1 MKRLLCLALLLL
13 AAWCPGEAV
22 TVTVLYT
29 SDVHG
34 HLLPTDEVRQRRA
47 RGSLAQV
54 ATLVARLRAENP
66 RTLVLDGG
74 DTLQGTPL
82 THYVLADRSP
92 HVEDPTVAA
101 MNAIGYDAAVV
112 GNHEFNYGLEPL
124 RRAVHQSHFPW
135 LAANLTGASSVGLPI
150 APVALFQRG
159 GVRLAVVGLTN
170 PNVPHWDLPEQW
182 AGLGFADPV
191 AELAR
196 RLPELRRRADVVIV
210 VAHTGFERDLDTASE
225 NGSSDENFAWRLAQV
240 AGVDLLL
247 TGHTHQDIPPRR
259 LAATVVAQPGRWA
272 EVVTRVD
279 LDLEPTGTGWR
290 VVGWRGANLPTASE
304 AADAAV
310 VAAVEPA
317 RVRVATEFS
326 RVIGTLAAPLAAGGV
341 PTRDDAAL
349 DLVHA
354 AQLDA
359 TGAQL
364 SLAAP
369 LSAGRVD
376 FPAGPITP
384 RLAHA
389 LYPYPNSLVVVRVS
403 GAQLRDILE
412 HAAAGWQ
419 RVECAAGPPCT
430 LERSRQRPA
439 YTFDT
444 LEGADY
450 ALDPSAPPGQR
461 VLSLRIAGRPIG
473 AAEQFTLVINS
484 YRAAGGGSVPHLA
497 TAPRLARVDRP
508 MPDILVDYLSK
519 RGTVVP
525 IANGN
530 WVFTLPFLE
539 VVSTPRTGAR

>member
-1 MKRLLCLALLLL
+1 MRRLLRLALLLL
-13 AAWCPGEAV
+13 AAWSPAEPV

-34 HLLPTDEVRQRRA
+34 HLLPYDEVRQRPA

-54 ATLVARLRAENP
+54 ATLIARLRAENP
-66 RTLVLDGG
+66 HTLVLDGG

-82 THYVLADRSP
+82 THYALADRSP
-92 HVEDPTVAA
+92 SVEDPTVAA
-101 MNAIGYDAAVV
+101 MNAIGYDAAVI

-124 RRAVHQSHFPW
+124 RRAVRQSHFPW
-135 LAANLTGASSVGLPI
+135 LAANLAGAGAAELPV

-182 AGLGFADPV
+182 AGLDFGDPV
-191 AELAR
+191 AELTR
-196 RLPELRRRADVVIV
+196 RLGELRRRADVVIV
-210 VAHTGFERDLDTASE
+210 VAHTGFERDLETGAEDA
-225 NGSSDENFAWRLAQV
+225 SSDENFAWRLAQM

-247 TGHTHQDIPPRR
+247 SGHTHQDIPPRR
-259 LAATVVAQPGRWA
+259 LGATVVAQPGRWA

-279 LDLEPTGTGWR
+279 LELEPTATGWR
-290 VVGWRGANLPTASE
+290 IVGWRGANLPTGAE
-304 AADAAV
+304 APHEAV
-310 VAAVEPA
+310 VAAAEPA
-317 RVRVATEFS
+317 RARVAREFS

-341 PTRDDAAL
+341 PTQDDAAL

-354 AQLDA
+354 AQLAA

-369 LSAGRVD
+369 LSTSRVE

-384 RLAHA
+384 RLAHV

-403 GAQLRDILE
+403 GSQLRDILE

-419 RVECAAGPPCT
+419 RVDCTSGPPCSV
-430 LERSRQRPA
+430 ERSRRRPA
-439 YTFDT
+439 YAFDT

-450 ALDPSAPPGQR
+450 ALDPSAAPGRR
-461 VLSLRIAGRPIG
+461 VRFLRIAGRPVG
-473 AAEQFTLVINS
+473 ASEQFTLVINS

-497 TAPRLARVDRP
+497 TAERVSRLDRP
-508 MPDILVDYLSK
+508 MPDILVDHLS
-519 RGTVVP
+519 RHNTIVP
-525 IANGN
+525 AATGN
-530 WVFTLPFLE
+530 WVFTLPFVE
-539 VVSTPRTGAR
+539 VVSAPAKGAR